1 MKAAGRRARRS
12 RALRSPWVLA
22 VGDAAAIVLFAVIGL
37 ASHREG
43 VTLAG
48 IARNAGPVLA
58 VFFPVALL
66 VGTYRRP
73 GLRTLIPAWLIGVV
87 GGVLLRAAILGH
99 GYGRRTFTF
108 MGVTLAVTGVL
119 LLAWRALAAAL
130 ASRRR
135 PRGLGV
141 GGRP

>member
-1 MKAAGRRARRS
+1 VRATRRRARLA

-22 VGDAAAIVLFAVIGL
+22 AGDAVAITLFAVIGL

-43 VTLAG
+43 ETLAG

-58 VFFPVALL
+58 AFFPVALA

-73 GLRTLIPAWLIGVV
+73 GIRTLVPAWLAGVV

-99 GYGRRTFTF
+99 GFGRTTFTF
-108 MGVTLAVTGVL
+108 MGVTLAATAAL
-119 LLAWRALAAAL
+119 LLAWRGVASLAL
-130 ASRRR
+130 R
-135 PRGLGV
+135 PRAPARGV
-141 GGRP
+141 GGGS